1 MHLVERSQ
9 NARRMTGL
17 EVDSNGCLRIE
28 PHLVTIITPHHKTGN
43 DICTKGKDVL
53 GMIHLLL
60 KQLLLNQGPGV
71 GRQVADVTS
80 PCAKDSHN
88 IAIEMRNTL
97 IKNVAPMERTH

>member
-1 MHLVERSQ
+1 MHLVELSH

-17 EVDSNGCLRIE
+17 EVDLNGCLRIE
-28 PHLVTIITPHHKTGN
+28 SHLVTIITPHHKTGI

-71 GRQVADVTS
+71 GRQVDVTS
-80 PCAKDSHN
+80 PCAKDSHDV
-88 IAIEMRNTL
+88 AIEMHNTL
-97 IKNVAPMERTH
+97 IKNVASMERTH